1 MKTADTPTSIE
12 RRRPE
17 MCMANLNDYTDRAVI
32 REVLE
37 RLVDQG
43 SCSMGGNSADLSG
56 GPLCAYRG
64 DGGARCAVGLL
75 MLDSEYLMDME
86 GRGAMELAPWF
97 PHLAQ
102 RLPLLA
108 TLQRYHD
115 EALFNAVS
123 EGFKPDHT
131 RSERIAAMVRT
142 FEVEPPNVE
151 DGSDVQDWA
160 EIGTAL
166 YLMYE
171 QDRLFDNPPI

>member
-1 MKTADTPTSIE
+1 MKTSDTPTSVE

-17 MCMANLNDYTDRAVI
+17 MSMTNLNDYSDRAVI

-43 SCSMGGNSADLSG
+43 RRSMRVNNEDPISG
-56 GPLCAYRG
+56 LMCAYRG
-64 DGGARCAVGLL
+64 DDGARCAVGLL
-75 MLDSEYLMDME
+75 MLDSEYVMDME
-86 GRGAMELAPWF
+86 GSIAKGLASWF
-97 PHLAQ
+97 PHLVR

-108 TLQRYHD
+108 TLQSYHD
-115 EALFNAVS
+115 DRLSNAVS

-142 FEVEPPNVE
+142 FEVEPPYEGFGVNAR
-151 DGSDVQDWA
+151 DWT